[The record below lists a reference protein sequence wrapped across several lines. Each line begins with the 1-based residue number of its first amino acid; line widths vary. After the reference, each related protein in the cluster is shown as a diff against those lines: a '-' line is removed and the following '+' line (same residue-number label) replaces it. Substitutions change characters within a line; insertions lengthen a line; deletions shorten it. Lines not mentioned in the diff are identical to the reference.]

1 MRDVPGKTRR
11 EKPATKDTKRSA
23 KSTTASDKTYE
34 GFTDEERAA
43 MKRNEPR

>member
-1 MRDVPGKTRR
+1 MRGVPARLAGG
-11 EKPATKDTKRSA
+11 KPATKDTKRSA